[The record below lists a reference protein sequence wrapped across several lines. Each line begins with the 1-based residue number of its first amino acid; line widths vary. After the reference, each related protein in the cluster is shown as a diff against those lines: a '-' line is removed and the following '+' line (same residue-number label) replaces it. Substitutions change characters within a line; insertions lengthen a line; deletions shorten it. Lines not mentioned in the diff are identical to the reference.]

1 MLITQL
7 VYRIGFR
14 GTSTR
19 IAQPPQ
25 KDDEALYS
33 GSVFHFRVSLE
44 SSPSVTA

>member
-25 KDDEALYS
+25 KDDEALTAL
-33 GSVFHFRVSLE
+33 VSSIFELTNGK
-44 SSPSVTA
+44 VVA